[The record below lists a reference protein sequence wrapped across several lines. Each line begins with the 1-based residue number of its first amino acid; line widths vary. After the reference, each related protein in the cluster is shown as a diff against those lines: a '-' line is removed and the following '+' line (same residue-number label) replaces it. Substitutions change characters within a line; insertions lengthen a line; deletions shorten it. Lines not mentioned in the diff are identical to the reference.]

1 MFWISFKR
9 IIRSGI
15 INFRRAGTV
24 SLSSVL
30 VVTVMLS
37 VVGII
42 IFLQATLQTALQS
55 IRDRVDVTVSFVV
68 SAPEEKIL
76 LLKNDLEQLP
86 EVKEVVYKEREVVL
100 ADFRDRHQNDYTS
113 LRALDELSQNPF
125 GAMLTIRATDTSQYE
140 TIANFLE
147 EENPSMKKYS
157 GLIERINYSQNKE
170 IIERLNGMISGAEK
184 LGLIVTLILAF
195 ISALIT
201 YNTIRLA
208 IYISKEEI
216 GIMKL
221 VGAENKYIRGPFLI
235 EGVLYGVI
243 GAITTLIIFIPVT
256 LWAKHNLLQFLG
268 IDLFSYYGSNF
279 LQIAFILIIV
289 GVFVS
294 VLSSFVATRKYLKI

>member
-30 VVTVMLS
+30 VVTVMLF
-37 VVGII
+37 VVGVI
-42 IFLQATLQTALQS
+42 IFLQATLQTTLQS
-55 IRDRVDVTVSFVV
+55 IRDRVDVTVSFVS
-68 SAPEEKIL
+68 SASEEKIL

-86 EVKEVVYKEREVVL
+86 EVKEVAYKEREEVL
-100 ADFRDRHQNDYTS
+100 SDFRERHQNDYTS

-125 GAMLTIRATDTSQYE
+125 GAMLTIRAMDPSQYE

-147 EENPSMKKYS
+147 EGNPSMKQYS
-157 GLIERINYSQNKE
+157 GLVERVNYSQNKE

-184 LGLIVTLILAF
+184 FGFIVTLILAF

-243 GAITTLIIFIPVT
+243 GAIITLIIFVPIT

-279 LQIAFILIIV
+279 LQISFILIVV

-294 VLSSFVATRKYLKI
+294 VLSSFLATRKYLKI

>member
-55 IRDRVDVTVSFVV
+55 IRDRVDVTVSFVT

-86 EVKEVVYKEREVVL
+86 EVREVAYKEREVVL

-125 GAMLTIRATDTSQYE
+125 GAMLTIRATDPSQYE
-140 TIANFLE
+140 TIANFLK

-170 IIERLNGMISGAEK
+170 VIERLNRMISGAEK
-184 LGLIVTLILAF
+184 LGFIVTLILAF
-195 ISALIT
+195 VSALIT

-235 EGVLYGVI
+235 EGVLYGII
-243 GAITTLIIFIPVT
+243 GAVTTLIIFIPVT
-256 LWAKHNLLQFLG
+256 LWAKHNLQFLG

-279 LQIAFILIIV
+279 LQIAFILVVV